1 MALGG
6 SLNKGIGIGIGPGG
20 GGASGPQFNG
30 MIIDI
35 NTSILQSGGSGTNQI
50 RLPFQPN
57 TFNYNGSPTGLNLDI
72 IVDWGD
78 GTSDTYNTNPTVDYE
93 VSHTYASPGVYTI
106 KIDSPSQS
114 IQGWSL
120 HGGTSQVNNYDGR
133 KLIDLKQWGY
143 FDFAGNMLS
152 PSGAQVSYQVGYNF
166 AQADN
171 MIVSATDIPIIS
183 GNTLRDVFSS
193 YQGPSGSTFEIAN
206 LNNWDVSNVEEFRG
220 IFNVSAGGGYTSPIG
235 DVSSWDMSNAVNIS
249 AMFNNSDF
257 VGDVSNWNTSNV
269 TNMAACF
276 SNTPG
281 NPDLSNWDISNV
293 TGNGLDA
300 LFDGCQN
307 FIGGTWLNNWV
318 FNAGLNTLQRL
329 FTNTQMNTPLD
340 NWGSYTGNINSFYA
354 LFQNNTQFN
363 QDISGWDISGTYNT
377 GSGPYGVLDMFSG
390 TSSFDQD
397 LSAWDMQATSCIA
410 RFMGNGLS
418 FDPEISPAKYDNML
432 VAFGA
437 RIPYT
442 NAKNSS
448 WCGSQV
454 WSFGISKYNLSN
466 SAAVAGR
473 NALISDMGGIVDG
486 GGI

>member
-1 MALGG
+1 MALG
-6 SLNKGIGIGIGPGG
+6 LGIGIGIAPGG
-20 GGASGPQFNG
+20 GGASGPPPTPFNG

-35 NTSILQSGGSGTNQI
+35 DTTLGQGSGSSFDQI

-57 TFNYNGSPTGLNLDI
+57 SFNYNGNPTGLNLDI

-93 VSHTYASPGVYTI
+93 VSHDYGVGNGGVYTI

-120 HGGTSQVNNYDGR
+120 HGGTSQVDKYDGR
-133 KLIDLKQWGY
+133 KLTDLKQWGY
-143 FDFAGNMLS
+143 FDFAGNVLS
-152 PSGAQVSYQVGYNF
+152 PSGANVSYQVGYNF

-171 MIVSATDIPIIS
+171 MIISATDTPIIS
-183 GNTLRDVFSS
+183 GNSLRAVFSS

-206 LNNWDVSNVEEFRG
+206 LNNWDVSNVITFNEM
-220 IFNVSAGGGYTSPIG
+220 FNVANTPQFNATIG
-235 DVSSWDMSNAVNIS
+235 DVSNWNISNATDIS
-249 AMFNNSDF
+249 FMFQGSDF

-269 TNMAACF
+269 TNMAGCF
-276 SNTPG
+276 TRTPG

-293 TGNGLDA
+293 TGGGLQA
-300 LFDGCQN
+300 LFYFCTN
-307 FIGGTWLNNWV
+307 FTGGAWLNNWV
-318 FNAGLNTLQRL
+318 FNSGLTK
-329 FTNTQMNTPLD
+329 LD
-340 NWGSYTGNINSFYA
+340 NLFADTQFNLPLNNWQTGNIKSFYS
-354 LFQNNTQFN
+354 LFRNTPFN
-363 QDISGWDISGTYNT
+363 QDISMWDISGTYNT
-377 GSGPYGVLDMFSG
+377 TFDYGLLDMFNGASD
-390 TSSFDQD
+390 FDQD
-397 LSAWDMQATSCIA
+397 LSVWDAQATTCIR
-410 RFMGNGLS
+410 RFMGTGQAS
-418 FDPEISPAKYDNML
+418 DPEISPAKYDNML

-448 WCGSQV
+448 WCGAQV
-454 WSFGISKYNLSN
+454 WEFGISKYNLSN

>member
-1 MALGG
+1 MALG
-6 SLNKGIGIGIGPGG
+6 LGIGIGIAPGG
-20 GGASGPQFNG
+20 GGASGPPPTPFNG

-35 NTSILQSGGSGTNQI
+35 DTTLQPFNGSGPNQI

-57 TFNYNGSPTGLNLDI
+57 SFNYNGNPTGLNLDI

-93 VSHTYASPGVYTI
+93 VSHTYASGGVYTI

-120 HGGTSQVNNYDGR
+120 HGGTSQVDNYDGR
-133 KLIDLKQWGY
+133 KLVDLKQWGY
-143 FDFAGNMLS
+143 FDFAGNVLS
-152 PSGAQVSYQVGYNF
+152 PSGSNVSYQVGYNF

-171 MIVSATDIPIIS
+171 MIISATDTPIIS
-183 GNTLRDVFSS
+183 GNCLRAVFSS

-206 LNNWDVSNVEEFRG
+206 LNNWDVSNVIMFSNM
-220 IFNVSAGGGYTSPIG
+220 FNVSQTPIFTATIG
-235 DVSSWDMSNAVNIS
+235 DVSNWNMSNATDIS
-249 AMFNNSDF
+249 FMFQGSDF

-269 TNMAACF
+269 TDMAGCF
-276 SNTPG
+276 SRTPG

-293 TGNGLDA
+293 TGSGLNQ
-300 LFDGCQN
+300 LFGYSPN
-307 FIGGTWLNNWV
+307 FTGGTWLNNWV
-318 FNAGLNTLQRL
+318 FNSGLNKLEGL
-329 FTNTQMNTPLD
+329 FTETQFNYPLN
-340 NWGSYTGNINSFYA
+340 NWQTGNIKSFYN
-354 LFQNNTQFN
+354 LFRNTPFN
-363 QDISGWDISGTYNT
+363 QDISMWDISGTYNT
-377 GSGPYGVLDMFSG
+377 TFDYGLLDMFNGASD
-390 TSSFDQD
+390 FDQD
-397 LSAWDMQATSCIA
+397 LSAWDAQATTCIR
-410 RFMGNGLS
+410 RFMGTGQVS
-418 FDPEISPAKYDNML
+418 DPEISPAKYDNML

-448 WCGSQV
+448 WCGAQV
-454 WSFGISKYNLSN
+454 WEFGISKYNLSN

>member
-1 MALGG
+1 MALG
-6 SLNKGIGIGIGPGG
+6 LGIGIGIAPGG
-20 GGASGPQFNG
+20 GGASGPPPTPFNG

-35 NTSILQSGGSGTNQI
+35 DTTLGQGTGSSFDQI

-57 TFNYNGSPTGLNLDI
+57 SFNYNGNPTGLNLDI

-93 VSHTYASPGVYTI
+93 VSHTYPSAGVYTI

-143 FDFAGNMLS
+143 FDFAGNVLS
-152 PSGAQVSYQVGYNF
+152 PSGANVSFQVGYNF

-171 MIVSATDIPIIS
+171 MIISATDTPIIS

-193 YQGPSGSTFEIAN
+193 YQGPNGSTFEIAN

-220 IFNVSAGGGYTSPIG
+220 IFNVASSSNYASPIG
-235 DVSSWDMSNAVNIS
+235 DVSSWDMSNATNIS
-249 AMFNNSDF
+249 AMFNSSDF
-257 VGDVSNWNTSNV
+257 VGDVSSWNTSNV
-269 TNMAACF
+269 TDMRSCF
-276 SNTPG
+276 NNTPG
-281 NPDLSNWDISNV
+281 NPDLSNWDISSV
-293 TGNGLDA
+293 TGSGLDG
-300 LFDGCQN
+300 LFANCQN
-307 FIGGTWLNNWV
+307 FTGGTWLNNWV
-318 FNAGLNTLQRL
+318 FNPGLNKLQII
-329 FTNTQMNTPLD
+329 FSNTKMNTPLN
-340 NWGSYTGNINSFYA
+340 NWGSQTGNINSFYG
-354 LFQNNTQFN
+354 LFQNNTDFN

-377 GSGPYGVLDMFSG
+377 GNGPYGVLDMFSG
-390 TSSFDQD
+390 ASSFDQD

>member
-20 GGASGPQFNG
+20 GGASGPPPTFET
-30 MIIDI
+30 MIFDIDTT
-35 NTSILQSGGSGTNQI
+35 NTTSQGSGNNQI

-57 TFNYNGSPTGLNLDI
+57 AYNFGSGLNLDI
-72 IVDWGD
+72 VVDWGD
-78 GTSDTYNTNPTVDYE
+78 GTSDTYNTNPTVDYT
-93 VSHTYASPGVYTI
+93 VAHTYSSPGIYTI

-114 IQGWSL
+114 IQGWTL
-120 HGGTSQVNNYDGR
+120 AGGTSQGNAYDR
-133 KLIDLKQWGY
+133 EKIIELKQWGY
-143 FDFAGNMLS
+143 FDFAGSN
-152 PSGAQVSYQVGYNF
+152 SGGANYWSVYYF
-166 AQADN
+166 AQADK
-171 MIVSATDIPIIS
+171 MIITATDTPLIS
-183 GNTLRDVFSS
+183 GTSLKGAFAS
-193 YQGPSGSTFEIAN
+193 YQGPNGTTFEIPN
-206 LNNWDVSNVEEFRG
+206 LNNWDVSGVTDFHQM
-220 IFNVSAGGGYTSPIG
+220 FNVSASGNYTSPIG
-235 DVSSWDMSNAVNIS
+235 DVSNWDMSNATDIS
-249 AMFNNSDF
+249 AMFSSSDF
-257 VGDVSNWNTSNV
+257 TGDVSNWNTSNV
-269 TNMAACF
+269 TNMRACF
-276 SNTPG
+276 NNTPG
-281 NPDLSNWDISNV
+281 NPDLSNWDISSV
-293 TGNGLDA
+293 TGSGLGS

-307 FIGGTWLNNWV
+307 FTGGTWLNNWV
-318 FNAGLNTLQRL
+318 FNAGINKLERIFANTK
-329 FTNTQMNTPLD
+329 MNTPLN
-340 NWGSYTGNINSFYA
+340 NWGSQTGNVNSFFG
-354 LFQNNTQFN
+354 LFQNNTDFN

-377 GSGPYGVLDMFSG
+377 GNGPYGVLDMFSG
-390 TSSFDQD
+390 ASSFDQD
-397 LSAWDMQATSCIA
+397 LSSWDMQATSCIA